1 MDPTLE
7 SYIREA
13 RAAGKSEAQI
23 RTELYEQ
30 GWPEHVADEALTG
43 RAASSQTGE
52 LKPFGELFTQTR
64 RSYGYL
70 FRIFWPV
77 FALLF
82 VLQVVPSFLP
92 GGASAAVVLQGA
104 VWLAA
109 LVLTML
115 LPIAMILALDQRER
129 ANPTPNLVGLWRE
142 ARSKFWG
149 FVWVGMVS
157 TLVVMGGFVALV
169 VPGLVLSIQ
178 NFFASYIYVLE
189 GRRGLAAVETSRQ
202 MVRGLGWPVFG
213 RLFLMGLMAMAVFLV
228 VVVITV
234 LLAIP
239 AFIHITPGSAP
250 YPSPE
255 PKLTPMQEAAVNG
268 LQGLAN
274 LFLFP
279 VFAAFP
285 YWLYREVRR
294 LRGAPEVQQPSQSTK
309 VFLGL
314 GIAGV
319 AVFLAA
325 FLSVIAL
332 AIRKFIG

>member
-1 MDPTLE
+1 MDPILE

-13 RAAGKSEAQI
+13 RAAGKSEDHI
-23 RTELYEQ
+23 RSGLHEQ
-30 GWPEHVADEALTG
+30 GWPEHVIDEALTG
-43 RAASSQTGE
+43 RTASSQTGE

-64 RSYGYL
+64 RSYGHL

-92 GGASAAVVLQGA
+92 GGAPVAVVFQGA
-104 VWLAA
+104 AWLAV

-115 LPIAMILALDQRER
+115 LPIAMILALDRRER
-129 ANPTPNLVGLWRE
+129 GSPTPDLVGLFRE
-142 ARSKFWG
+142 ARAKFFG
-149 FVWVGMVS
+149 FVWVGMMS
-157 TLVVMGGFVALV
+157 TLVVMGGLVALV
-169 VPGLVLSIQ
+169 VPGLILSIQ
-178 NFFASYIYVLE
+178 NIFASYIYILE
-189 GRRGLAAVETSRQ
+189 GRRGLRAVETSRQ
-202 MVRGLGWPVFG
+202 MVRGLGWQVFG

-228 VVVITV
+228 VVIITV

-239 AFIHITPGSAP
+239 AFIQITPGSAP
-250 YPSPE
+250 YPFPE
-255 PKLTPMQEAAVNG
+255 PKLTPMREAVVNG

-279 VFAAFP
+279 IFAAFP
-285 YWLYREVRR
+285 YWLYREGRR
-294 LRGAPEVQQPSQSTK
+294 LRGAPEIQQPSQSTK

-319 AVFLAA
+319 AVFIVA

-332 AIRKFIG
+332 AIRNFIG